1 MEVIATKEILKEVNE
16 AVNKEEV
23 HIKAS
28 SETPEVILNKKEGE
42 IKFSGR
48 SMPEDAKSF
57 YNPLKQWIAEYAEN
71 PAPGTRVVFEYEYFN
86 TASSKMIFELIH
98 LCKSLK
104 ESGHDLKIEWHYLE
118 DDDDILDSGETFQE
132 ISGLTFNFYP
142 YE

>member
-1 MEVIATKEILKEVNE
+1 MSPNNQRALIKKLENSIDQDT
-16 AVNKEEV
+16 V
-23 HIKAS
+23 HIKGTVK
-28 SETPEVILNKKEGE
+28 TPEIYLNKQEGVIQLE
-42 IKFSGR
+42 GR
-48 SMPEDAKSF
+48 SIPENAKQL
-57 YNPLKQWIAEYAEN
+57 YNPIITWTDRYIKT
-71 PAPGTRVVFEYEYFN
+71 PSSSTKVVFKLEYFN

-132 ISGLTFNFYP
+132 ISGLTFNFHP